1 MTYRLDELTHE
12 RAEKLIEKTGTIDII
27 TKSGTVYH
35 IIRTRKGYKALSH
48 HCYNPRPLTK
58 AMQKIFF

>member
-1 MTYRLDELTHE
+1 MMYKLEELTHE
-12 RAEKLIEKTGTIDII
+12 RAEKLMKKTGTMDII

-35 IIRTRKGYKALSH
+35 IIRTRKGYKALSE
-48 HCYNPRPLTK
+48 HCYNARPLTK